1 MWVWDVKMGIR
12 LVHQDGDVKI
22 TLDQNDQGD
31 YMVMLIS
38 GAELV
43 RSKTYMGS
51 QMIDAMGDYVQTIT
65 NEIASYGRDLV
76 EQQAIEALVRK

>member
-1 MWVWDVKMGIR
+1 MGIR